1 MAIKACDTR
10 NDLAFPLILTQ
21 TGPDNFAVIYGM
33 QVKEGLS
40 YGEAWVYAENKW
52 HMVNNAE
59 IMNHGHELTPEA
71 FADAFGEL
79 PDLPSTAF
87 QS

>member
-1 MAIKACDTR
+1 MSGSSFSSKYGPVLYGAYDGDAYR
-10 NDLAFPLILTQ
+10 FND
-21 TGPDNFAVIYGM
+21 
-33 QVKEGLS
+33 
-40 YGEAWVYAENKW
+40 GEAWVYAENKW